1 MGEELS
7 VCKRFYL
14 ATLGFQPSNDAVVQK
29 ALHSLGSGSLLPK
42 PDGRGSGTHCA
53 IDRNKVRAHIESFS
67 PSISHYRREH
77 APHMQYLPS
86 DITIDGMHKVFLQ
99 KNPNMTCSYEVYRTE
114 VKKMCISFTKL
125 GHEECELCESFSL
138 HSAEHTRDN
147 LNQTCD
153 VCIKWQ
159 THIRKA
165 GESRQEYRND
175 SATENCNSS
184 HVMFS
189 ADLQKVIMLPRMESI
204 KTVLFTRRIVAF
216 NDSFVP
222 LGYKTTEKPVAVL
235 WHEAVAGRKKEDI
248 VSAFHAFLLAR
259 RDAKS
264 VTLWLDNCAGQ
275 NKNWTLFSYLVY
287 IVNSDE
293 ISADE
298 IRLKFFEPGHT
309 FMSADS
315 FHHQA
320 EQSLKKAGKVYDF
333 GDFAECVQN
342 ANKGKVVVKEMQMS
356 NYFEWIDASSSYK
369 LSRAV
374 TRPYL
379 SDMVMVKA
387 IRGSR
392 HLLYKTAFNEEDRL
406 LNFLTAR
413 YLKSGISAPPCRTRP
428 RGIPQAK
435 KTTF

>member
-1 MGEELS
+1 MHRESMIAKHRMRAPCPDSCKRKCFSKFSESQRQKLNTEFWNLSWYERRIFISSGVKRHAVTRKTAGPDSKRSLTFHYFLCNEMGEELS

-53 IDRNKVRAHIESFS
+53 IDRNKIRAHIESFS

-77 APHMQYLPS
+77 APHMRYLPS
-86 DITIDGMHKVFLQ
+86 AITIDGMHKDFLQ

-125 GHEECELCESFSL
+125 GHEECELCEAFSL

-159 THIRKA
+159 NHIRKA

-204 KTVLFTRRIVAF
+204 KTVLFTHRIMTF
-216 NDSFVP
+216 NESFVP
-222 LGYKTTEKPVAVL
+222 LGDKTTEKPVAVL

-259 RDAKS
+259 RDA
-264 VTLWLDNCAGQ
+264 A
-275 NKNWTLFSYLVY
+275 
-287 IVNSDE
+287 
-293 ISADE
+293 
-298 IRLKFFEPGHT
+298 
-309 FMSADS
+309 
-315 FHHQA
+315 
-320 EQSLKKAGKVYDF
+320 
-333 GDFAECVQN
+333 
-342 ANKGKVVVKEMQMS
+342 
-356 NYFEWIDASSSYK
+356 
-369 LSRAV
+369 
-374 TRPYL
+374 
-379 SDMVMVKA
+379 
-387 IRGSR
+387 
-392 HLLYKTAFNEEDRL
+392 
-406 LNFLTAR
+406 
-413 YLKSGISAPPCRTRP
+413 
-428 RGIPQAK
+428 
-435 KTTF
+435 